1 MKMRFSGVI
10 AAFGLAVSALPAAA
24 QLPEHRPLWSDAP
37 QSRSQ
42 PELHQF
48 AACVAQGETRRARE
62 VLAMDYR
69 TPAYNQA
76 LVQLLDRSRSCLE
89 HSRLAGNHRF
99 FAARI
104 AEALLVR
111 DMAGGD
117 LGRRVA
123 YDPARPPIQARD
135 ETELMAFCTVRAAPE
150 KVAAMFA
157 TRPAGP
163 EEAAA
168 IQALM
173 PQVSQ
178 CLAAGATG
186 QFNRAALRSIL
197 DLAAYRLSEHN
208 REEQSASIAGP
219 NLQGSIAR

>member
-1 MKMRFSGVI
+1 MMKCLWAAA
-10 AAFGLAVSALPAAA
+10 AAFGLVMTASGAAA
-24 QLPEHRPLWSDAP
+24 QPRRGDIQWSDAP

-42 PELHQF
+42 AELHDF
-48 AACVAQGETRRARE
+48 AACVARGETRRARE

-69 TPAYNQA
+69 EPAYDAA
-76 LVQLLDRSRSCLE
+76 LFRLLRGGLGCLD
-89 HSRLAGNHRF
+89 HTALSANRRF

-104 AEALLVR
+104 AEALLIR
-111 DMAGGD
+111 DIRETGLA
-117 LGRRVA
+117 RRVA
-123 YDPARPPIQARD
+123 HDPARPPIQARD
-135 ETELMAFCTVRAAPE
+135 ETELMGFCTVRAAPDG
-150 KVAAMFA
+150 VAALIA
-157 TRPAGP
+157 TRPASP

-173 PQVSQ
+173 PQVAQ

-208 REEQSASIAGP
+208 RTEPPA
-219 NLQGSIAR
+219 L